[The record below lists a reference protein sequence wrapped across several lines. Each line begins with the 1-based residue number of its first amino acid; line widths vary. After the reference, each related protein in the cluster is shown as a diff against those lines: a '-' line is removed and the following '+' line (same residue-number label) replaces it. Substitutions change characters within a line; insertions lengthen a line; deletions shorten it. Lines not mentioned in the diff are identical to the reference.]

1 MDVLM
6 RPAIADSKRILA
18 RAQAAADNLLPR
30 RYQRGAATG
39 TGTGPGS
46 RATAGQDH
54 DSYRATTP
62 SSGTFSRTGAGAGAG
77 TGFGSSSANRGT
89 GDRGERERDRPRDAA
104 ELLSTFITIQGYVPG
119 TTMQGQ
125 GGNSASSGP
134 GMRGGKTSSVAGSA
148 GGSQYGGTSYTD
160 EFGNILTS
168 GSNKLIARAVG
179 GSMMV
184 GRFFVMS
191 FIDVVFCS

>member
-30 RYQRGAATG
+30 RYQRGATTG
-39 TGTGPGS
+39 GVSAGS
-46 RATAGQDH
+46 RATAGQDR
-54 DSYRATTP
+54 DSYRSTTP

-77 TGFGSSSANRGT
+77 IGFGSSGANRGT
-89 GDRGERERDRPRDAA
+89 GDRGERDKPRDAA

-119 TTMQGQ
+119 ITMQGQ

-184 GRFFVMS
+184 SNFL
-191 FIDVVFCS
+191 